1 MCYPKNKAGEYV
13 IPDTVTDIKLTAGFE
28 KNKKLTALIL
38 NDKVTEFDVRKL
50 EGCSALEKIVL
61 GASVKEVKMNFTK
74 EYSLELDSLKEIS
87 VSEKNDCY
95 ASYGGALY
103 SKDFTKLYFIPDA
116 MDKLELNENV
126 EEIDERIGLDKNN
139 YNEIILPDTNKNF
152 VVKNNVLYDKGM
164 TRIFIFPSVITSY
177 KLPATVNDVS
187 TITSSM
193 YIDDGDN
200 GYDRLS
206 TQNSFKELEAEKQQ
220 ANMGKIGGDCLEQM
234 IDYMYAN
241 EDEFRLILMCSKGT
255 QYENMVHEM
264 SEVEVQ
270 ATHDFVEVMRENG
283 IEVREIDPKLEHVLV
298 SGMFTAFFELLIHK
312 NDIGEAK
319 TYLEQLREFYT
330 AGWMRLFDM
339 CDIQKKDV

>member
-1 MCYPKNKAGEYV
+1 MENME
-13 IPDTVTDIKLTAGFE
+13 DIKPTTLERIHSAAKREFIEKGF
-28 KNKKLTALIL
+28 
-38 NDKVTEFDVRKL
+38 
-50 EGCSALEKIVL
+50 L
-61 GASVKEVKMNFTK
+61 GASLRNIVKCAGVTTGAFYGYYDSK
-74 EYSLELDSLKEIS
+74 EKLFDAL
-87 VSEKNDCY
+87 VSEQY
-95 ASYGGALY
+95 EHV
-103 SKDFTKLYFIPDA
+103 
-116 MDKLELNENV
+116 MD
-126 EEIDERIGLDKNN
+126 
-139 YNEIILPDTNKNF
+139 
-152 VVKNNVLYDKGM
+152 
-164 TRIFIFPSVITSY
+164 
-177 KLPATVNDVS
+177 
-187 TITSSM
+187 M
-193 YIDDGDN
+193 YM
-200 GYDRLS
+200 S

-255 QYENMVHEM
+255 RYENMVHEM

>member
-1 MCYPKNKAGEYV
+1 MRLRNHLLCKRWRTWKISSRLHWNEY
-13 IPDTVTDIKLTAGFE
+13 TSLQSANFLKRGF
-28 KNKKLTALIL
+28 
-38 NDKVTEFDVRKL
+38 
-50 EGCSALEKIVL
+50 L
-61 GASVKEVKMNFTK
+61 GASLRNIVKCAGVTTGAFYGYYDSK
-74 EYSLELDSLKEIS
+74 EKLFDAL
-87 VSEKNDCY
+87 VSEQY
-95 ASYGGALY
+95 EHV
-103 SKDFTKLYFIPDA
+103 
-116 MDKLELNENV
+116 MD
-126 EEIDERIGLDKNN
+126 
-139 YNEIILPDTNKNF
+139 
-152 VVKNNVLYDKGM
+152 
-164 TRIFIFPSVITSY
+164 
-177 KLPATVNDVS
+177 
-187 TITSSM
+187 M
-193 YIDDGDN
+193 YM
-200 GYDRLS
+200 S

-220 ANMGKIGGDCLEQM
+220 ANMGKIGGECLEQM

-255 QYENMVHEM
+255 RYENMVHEM

-319 TYLEQLREFYT
+319 TYLKQLREFYT

>member
-1 MCYPKNKAGEYV
+1 MENME
-13 IPDTVTDIKLTAGFE
+13 DIKPTTLERIHIAA
-28 KNKKLTALIL
+28 KR
-38 NDKVTEFDVRKL
+38 EF
-50 EGCSALEKIVL
+50 LEKGFL
-61 GASVKEVKMNFTK
+61 GASLRNIVKCAGVTTGAFYGYYDSK
-74 EYSLELDSLKEIS
+74 EKLFDAL
-87 VSEKNDCY
+87 VSEQY
-95 ASYGGALY
+95 EHV
-103 SKDFTKLYFIPDA
+103 
-116 MDKLELNENV
+116 MD
-126 EEIDERIGLDKNN
+126 
-139 YNEIILPDTNKNF
+139 
-152 VVKNNVLYDKGM
+152 
-164 TRIFIFPSVITSY
+164 
-177 KLPATVNDVS
+177 
-187 TITSSM
+187 M
-193 YIDDGDN
+193 YM
-200 GYDRLS
+200 S

-330 AGWMRLFDM
+330 AGWMRLGAA
-339 CDIQKKDV
+339 VVLAR

>member
-1 MCYPKNKAGEYV
+1 ME
-13 IPDTVTDIKLTAGFE
+13 DIKPTTLERIHIAA
-28 KNKKLTALIL
+28 KR
-38 NDKVTEFDVRKL
+38 EF
-50 EGCSALEKIVL
+50 LEKGFL
-61 GASVKEVKMNFTK
+61 GASLRNIVKCAGVTTGAFYGYYDSK
-74 EYSLELDSLKEIS
+74 EKLFDAL
-87 VSEKNDCY
+87 VSEQY
-95 ASYGGALY
+95 EHV
-103 SKDFTKLYFIPDA
+103 
-116 MDKLELNENV
+116 MD
-126 EEIDERIGLDKNN
+126 
-139 YNEIILPDTNKNF
+139 
-152 VVKNNVLYDKGM
+152 
-164 TRIFIFPSVITSY
+164 
-177 KLPATVNDVS
+177 
-187 TITSSM
+187 M
-193 YIDDGDN
+193 YM
-200 GYDRLS
+200 S

-330 AGWMRLFDM
+330 ACWMRLFDM